1 METAIAT
8 RPQESPVPVQAASD
22 PQVIALWLHGKAQT
36 TQAAYV
42 RDLSIFARFIAGK
55 ALQSVTLGDLQAFGD
70 SLTTAPA
77 TQRRTMAAV
86 KSLFSFAAKIGY
98 VRFDPGAAVKL
109 PALKNELAARIMP
122 EASVQRILA
131 MDTDRVSPRNA
142 VILRLLY
149 VGGLR
154 AFEVCGLKWKDI
166 QERGES
172 CQVTVYG
179 KGGKTRI
186 VLLTETMWKALQ
198 SIRAGAGLDAPVF
211 PSRKHNGHLSPVQV
225 FRIVQA
231 AAKVAGI
238 EGNVSPHWLRHCHA
252 SHSLDAGAPVSLVQA
267 TLGHASVAT
276 TSRYLHARPDCS
288 SATFI
293 RA

>member
-86 KSLFSFAAKIGY
+86 KSLFSFAARIGY
-98 VRFDPGAAVKL
+98 VRFDPGSAVKL

-131 MDTDRVSPRNA
+131 MDTDKISPRNA

-154 AFEVCGLKWKDI
+154 AFEVCGLKWLSLI
-166 QERGES
+166 HISEP
-172 CQVTVYG
+172 
-179 KGGKTRI
+179 TR
-186 VLLTETMWKALQ
+186 
-198 SIRAGAGLDAPVF
+198 P
-211 PSRKHNGHLSPVQV
+211 
-225 FRIVQA
+225 
-231 AAKVAGI
+231 
-238 EGNVSPHWLRHCHA
+238 
-252 SHSLDAGAPVSLVQA
+252 
-267 TLGHASVAT
+267 
-276 TSRYLHARPDCS
+276 Y
-288 SATFI
+288 
-293 RA
+293 